1 MVIIGYGDWRNVLY
15 RLKNYEIIYNYIVCM
30 SRWIELEMRLKKSE
44 IIDKYLEEVINKEK
58 KYWRDVMLRIIVV
71 VKILVERN
79 LVFRGDDEKVS
90 DLNSGNFLVFIK
102 MIGGFDE
109 VMKEYIRRIDK
120 GEI

>member
-1 MVIIGYGDWRNVLY
+1 
-15 RLKNYEIIYNYIVCM
+15 M